1 MCGFYGKFSNTIDVS
16 NIERYLKKIDLSH
29 RGPDDH
35 CKFLKPN
42 IEIEFFR
49 LKILGGNKGSQ
60 PMMSFDKKWLVA
72 FNGEIYNYIE
82 LAKKINKPELISSG
96 DTRVLVEYIATK
108 GVEGIKDMNGMFA
121 MIIYNIISK
130 KIYLVRD
137 RFGIKPL
144 YCKVENEI
152 LYFASEIKALPNSQ
166 PNQTSIDSY
175 LKTGKYPENKETFFK
190 DIFQIL
196 PGTINSFYKNKITSK
211 KFYSLIENIKKYR
224 NNKRSFEE
232 YESLI
237 EQSIRLRFRS
247 DVPINIHFSGGVDS
261 TALLIKIKET
271 LGWDYPIEA
280 SCLAFDKNNQL
291 DYNYAKKIC
300 KFLNVK
306 LNKVTLKSSEVPDL
320 AHKLQYYEDEPFGG
334 IPSVAMYKL
343 NKIERKKG
351 FIVSLEGQGGDE
363 GLGGYLSHVYLT
375 IKDLFE
381 KNPNSNLI
389 KRLLNHINT
398 DLKTALSV
406 AENYISSGF
415 NAHQDLTNMRSNF
428 YDKKIKKNFGWLETA
443 QINNILTDKIPRT
456 LRFHDR
462 ISSACSRELRFPF
475 LDHNVLAYGISFDI
489 KEKYELGLPK
499 SPLIKIINRYLPKEL
514 FSNIKRSDSS
524 PQTQWL
530 KNDLKIWAKKNI
542 SEVKKKIVIT
552 KDLENEI
559 KSLFK
564 KKNLDNSFPIWQL
577 INLNLMLNYKNK

>member
-1 MCGFYGKFSNTIDVS
+1 MCGFYGKFSNTVDVS
-16 NIERYLKKIDLSH
+16 SIERYLKKINLKH
-29 RGPDDH
+29 RGPDEY
-35 CKFLKPN
+35 CKILKPN
-42 IEIEFFR
+42 IEIDFFR

-60 PMMSFDKKWLVA
+60 PMTSFDKNWLVA

-82 LAKKINKPELISSG
+82 LAKKINKSKLISSG

-121 MIIYNIISK
+121 MIIYNITSK

-144 YCKVENEI
+144 YCKIENEI

-175 LKTGKYPENKETFFK
+175 LKTGKYPENRETFFK

-211 KFYSLIENIKKYR
+211 KFYSLIENIKKYK
-224 NNKRSFEE
+224 NKKRSFEE
-232 YESLI
+232 YEYLI

-280 SCLAFDKNNQL
+280 FCLAFDKNNHL
-291 DYNYAKKIC
+291 DYSYAKKIC
-300 KFLNVK
+300 KLLNVK
-306 LNKVTLKSSEVPDL
+306 LNKVTLKSSEVPNL
-320 AHKLQYYEDEPFGG
+320 SKKLQYYEDEPFGG
-334 IPSVAMYKL
+334 IPSLAMYKL
-343 NKIERKKG
+343 NRVEKKRG

-363 GLGGYLSHVYLT
+363 GLGGYLSHIYLA

-381 KNPNSNLI
+381 VTPDSPLI
-389 KRLLNHINT
+389 KHLLRYIKT
-398 DLKTALSV
+398 DLKTALSI
-406 AENYISSGF
+406 AEKYIVSGF
-415 NAHQDLTNMRSNF
+415 NAHQDLTNIKPNI
-428 YDKKIKKNFGWLETA
+428 YNKKIKKNFGWLEAA
-443 QINNILTDKIPRT
+443 QINNILADKIPRT

-475 LDHNVLAYGISFDI
+475 LDHNVLAYGVSFDI
-489 KEKYELGLPK
+489 KDKYELGLPK
-499 SPLIKIINRYLPKEL
+499 SPFIKIINRYLPNEL
-514 FSNIKRSDSS
+514 FNNIKRSDAS

-530 KNDLKIWAKKNI
+530 KNDLKLWAKKNI
-542 SEVKKKIVIT
+542 NEVKNKIFLTKDFEQNIESMFNKKKI
-552 KDLENEI
+552 
-559 KSLFK
+559 
-564 KKNLDNSFPIWQL
+564 DNSFPIWQL
-577 INLNLMLNYKNK
+577 INLNLMLNNKNK